1 MTELSIERI
10 DVFQVDLPYS
20 GGVYK
25 LSGGGSTGASM
36 RRLSGSNA
44 VAPGWVDTDLNNR
57 LRRKHA
63 GSGRVSS
70 LDRQDPPR
78 RAHWKARRSGEP
90 CGMASLI
97 RGIFC
102 DRTGLDD

>member
-36 RRLSGSNA
+36 RRLSGCNA
-44 VAPGWVDTDLNNR
+44 VAPCWVDTDLNIDF
-57 LRRKHA
+57 
-63 GSGRVSS
+63 GESMP
-70 LDRQDPPR
+70 DPEGF
-78 RAHWKARRSGEP
+78 RRSIG
-90 CGMASLI
+90 